1 MKASNNDQIS
11 SLITSL
17 EKAEQDLS
25 IANES
30 LAKRNIDYNLLSN
43 RFKQSH
49 SQIEQNKIDLGVIN
63 EKNQNILDL
72 EEQIKNLNGQIVAK
86 DLNFQIETQNLRRE
100 ILESETKLKS
110 E

>member
-1 MKASNNDQIS
+1 MKASYKDKIA
-11 SLITSL
+11 SLKTSL

-30 LAKRNIDYNLLSN
+30 LSKRNIDYNLLSN
-43 RFKQSH
+43 QLKQSN

-72 EEQIKNLNGQIVAK
+72 EEQNKN
-86 DLNFQIETQNLRRE
+86 
-100 ILESETKLKS
+100 
-110 E
+110 

>member
-1 MKASNNDQIS
+1 MK
-11 SLITSL
+11 TSL

-30 LAKRNIDYNLLSN
+30 LSKRNIDYNLLSN
-43 RFKQSH
+43 QFKQSN

-72 EEQIKNLNGQIVAK
+72 EEQIKN
-86 DLNFQIETQNLRRE
+86 
-100 ILESETKLKS
+100 
-110 E
+110 

>member
-30 LAKRNIDYNLLSN
+30 LSKRNIDYNLLSN
-43 RFKQSH
+43 QLKQSN

-72 EEQIKNLNGQIVAK
+72 EEQIKNLNGQIVSK
-86 DLNFQIETQNLRRE
+86 DLNFQIETQSLRR
-100 ILESETKLKS
+100 
-110 E
+110 

>member
-1 MKASNNDQIS
+1 MKASYKDQIA
-11 SLITSL
+11 SLKTSL

-30 LAKRNIDYNLLSN
+30 LSKRNIDYNLLSN
-43 RFKQSH
+43 QLKQSN

-72 EEQIKNLNGQIVAK
+72 EEQIKN
-86 DLNFQIETQNLRRE
+86 
-100 ILESETKLKS
+100 
-110 E
+110 